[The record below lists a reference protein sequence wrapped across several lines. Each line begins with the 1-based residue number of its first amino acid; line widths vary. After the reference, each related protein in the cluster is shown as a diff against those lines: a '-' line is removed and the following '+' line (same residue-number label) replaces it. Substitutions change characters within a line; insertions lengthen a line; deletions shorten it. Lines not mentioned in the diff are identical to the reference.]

1 MFKKTP
7 KRNFNEVLA
16 ELGNQKFDVASAS
29 EGPGRP
35 GSTKHAS
42 AKRVSKNGVAAEI
55 ADGQPGPVMLLH
67 KPGWVIGGEISRIL
81 DKGYQK
87 FLKTSK
93 LEIAATAD
101 KLRAIHDFAQEL
113 DQATGETVL
122 YNEAMGTTSDV
133 YMYDRVAGRPD
144 AKG

>member
-16 ELGNQKFDVASAS
+16 ELGNQRFDVAGAIG
-29 EGPGRP
+29 EAG
-35 GSTKHAS
+35 
-42 AKRVSKNGVAAEI
+42 AKRVSKYGVAAEI
-55 ADGQPGPVMLLH
+55 ADGKTGPVMLLH
-67 KPGWVIGGEISRIL
+67 KAGWVLGGEISLIL

-93 LEIAATAD
+93 IEIPATAD
-101 KLRAIHDFAQEL
+101 KLRAIHDFQNEL

-133 YMYDRVAGRPD
+133 YRYDRVAGRP
-144 AKG
+144 KG

>member
-1 MFKKTP
+1 MQKKTP
-7 KRNFNEVLA
+7 KRTFNEVLA
-16 ELGNQKFDVASAS
+16 ELGTQRFDVASAS
-29 EGPGRP
+29 DAG
-35 GSTKHAS
+35 KHPS
-42 AKRVSKNGVAAEI
+42 AKRVSKYGVSAEI

-67 KPGWVIGGEISRIL
+67 KPGWVLGGEISRIL

-93 LEIAATAD
+93 LEIPATAD

-113 DQATGETVL
+113 DSATGETVL

-133 YMYDRVAGRPD
+133 YLYDRVAGRPD
-144 AKG
+144 AKH